1 MRNFYRKERP
11 CYECF
16 MRSIDRFI
24 ENHKRYVL
32 KMWKKD
38 FMEYSDK
45 EVMELVYMRKELE
58 NTIVPMIIP
67 RETSHNERIITL
79 TGLVVT
85 IVNILLIYFYL

>member
-38 FMEYSDK
+38 FIEYFVD
-45 EVMELVYMRKELE
+45 MRKELE